1 MTEASGTATTRSILN
16 SEAPREEALVQ
27 MVNSASVGSVGGS
40 SASTITGRVRG
51 RFGAYVLPFFASAAA
66 AVGAP
71 MPAITR
77 RFYSGGEISGSPVS
91 SSFWVFDD
99 LAYSEEV
106 ATLEQ
111 ISALNA
117 LLALP
122 AVEDFRLDLSE

>member
-1 MTEASGTATTRSILN
+1 MIEARGTATTRSIRMP
-16 SEAPREEALVQ
+16 EAPHEEALVQ
-27 MVNSASVGSVGGS
+27 MVNSASVGPVGAS

-71 MPAITR
+71 TPAITR
-77 RFYSGGEISGSPVS
+77 RFYSGGEISGSPIS
-91 SSFWVFDD
+91 SPFWVFDE
-99 LAYSEEV
+99 LVYTEEV
-106 ATLEQ
+106 ATREQ